1 MHPRMNP
8 YHAGPDVMKAMMH
21 LEKTVESSGLDPLLV
36 ELIKTRVS
44 QINGCAFC
52 LHMHARDARSRGEL
66 EERLYLLDAWRESS
80 LYSELERAALGW
92 AEALTLVA
100 QTHAP
105 DAVYEEARRQF
116 DEAAMMKL
124 TLLVTTINSWNR
136 FAIGFRMQHP
146 PRATKTASPQQVQGA
161 AAT

>member
-80 LYSELERAALGW
+80 LYSELERAWDGRRRSPW
-92 AEALTLVA
+92 WPKPMRPTLSMRK
-100 QTHAP
+100 HA
-105 DAVYEEARRQF
+105 ANSTRRQ
-116 DEAAMMKL
+116 
-124 TLLVTTINSWNR
+124 
-136 FAIGFRMQHP
+136 
-146 PRATKTASPQQVQGA
+146 
-161 AAT
+161 

>member
-1 MHPRMNP
+1 MMHPRMNP
-8 YHAGPDVMKAMMH
+8 YHAGPDVMQAMMH
-21 LEKTVESSGLDPLLV
+21 LEETVESSGLDPHLV
-36 ELIKTRVS
+36 ELIKTCVS
-44 QINGCAFC
+44 RINGCAFC
-52 LHMHARDARSRGEL
+52 LHMHTRDERSRWEL

-80 LYSELERAALGW
+80 LYSELERAAPGW

-146 PRATKTASPQQVQGA
+146 PRATTAASPQ
-161 AAT
+161 

>member
-1 MHPRMNP
+1 MHQRMNP
-8 YHAGPDVMKAMMH
+8 YHAAPDVMKAMMH
-21 LEKTVESSGLDPLLV
+21 LEETVQSSGLDPLLV

-52 LHMHARDARSRGEL
+52 LHMHTRDARSLGEA

-105 DAVYEEARRQF
+105 DSVYEETRRYF
-116 DEAAMMKL
+116 DEAAMAKL
-124 TLLVTTINSWNR
+124 TMLVTTINSWNR
-136 FAIGFRMQHP
+136 IAIGFRMQHP
-146 PRATKTASPQQVQGA
+146 ARATKVAPSQ
-161 AAT
+161 